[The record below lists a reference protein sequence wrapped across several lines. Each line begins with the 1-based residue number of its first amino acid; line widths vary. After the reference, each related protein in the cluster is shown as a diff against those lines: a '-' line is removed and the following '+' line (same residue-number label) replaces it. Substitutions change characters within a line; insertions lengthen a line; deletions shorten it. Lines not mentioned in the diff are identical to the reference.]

1 MNKITINIDLTKL
14 DKTRIQERTYTNKN
28 GQEVTV
34 KEYKMEVVPLNLQKT
49 IKEGDTWLLR
59 KTHFV
64 CDAQTKEERTNK
76 KETVYLGEGV
86 MFQDRV
92 NRVGQT
98 QKEVSRTEDISMK
111 DVTTSEEYSSH
122 IPF

>member
-49 IKEGDTWLLR
+49 IKEGDSWLLR

-64 CDAQTKEERTNK
+64 CNSQTKEERANK
-76 KETVYLGEGV
+76 VKTVYLGEGV
-86 MFQDRV
+86 MFQDKGV
-92 NRVGQT
+92 P
-98 QKEVSRTEDISMK
+98 D
-111 DVTTSEEYSSH
+111 TTGDNTTNEITPEE